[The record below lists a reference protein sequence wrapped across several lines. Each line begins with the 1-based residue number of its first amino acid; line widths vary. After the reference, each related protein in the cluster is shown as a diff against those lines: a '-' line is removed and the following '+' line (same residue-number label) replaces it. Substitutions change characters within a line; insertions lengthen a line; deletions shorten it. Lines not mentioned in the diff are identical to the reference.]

1 MSRPYLSVARLERRL
16 LTGDTESLMFHP
28 GVNLLVGRA
37 NTGKTKWLQTLD
49 FLLGDSGKNPYDGD
63 AGIEDK
69 YESASADLVI
79 GEESIRIERR
89 WRQARAKTKIIIGDE
104 SKSPDEFQH
113 WLMGKLD
120 IPILHFPKGNPM
132 SGQTWPE
139 LSFRMLLR
147 HIYRQQRFWGDIA
160 DRQPEGEQH
169 ACLLQFL
176 GMAEHLFTTDY
187 GDLVKLKKEV
197 DKLKARREQYKETLE
212 DLARDIVADPGLT
225 VAITAR
231 SVKSAEERLNQE
243 IEELRQR
250 RIAILEEGSAHSIPP
265 EQKVRVSQL
274 SQQRAE
280 NIGELDVLKPKILN
294 TRERLENLERYRS
307 NLEDERERMDR
318 AEDAG
323 RVLADLKITHCP
335 ACDQPVSQQNSDENH
350 CFLCH
355 QTLPEEP
362 AIEELGAIRL
372 RFERDRIDAELQEIN
387 DLINVL
393 QRDLEN
399 LTDSV
404 RTIDEK
410 LRMVE
415 NELEPARQAVAALV
429 QDKVSAVDVAIGET
443 SERQRQIKRV
453 YSALEEEKRLTEQIA
468 DLERQIEPLQARV
481 DQAKRAIDF
490 EASNADIEEGMNEY
504 LNEIRRH
511 RHDVWPHT
519 GVSVN
524 ITHSGFTFR
533 VGRKKWDIAVG
544 GTDTLY
550 FLMAYHYGLLTLS
563 NRDKYH
569 YPGLSIIDVP
579 GEFAGEKV
587 EDREDFIVQ
596 PFIDLLSR
604 NEYHGA
610 QLIITGAAFSGLQ
623 DVNRQEL
630 TQPYIS

>member
-1 MSRPYLSVARLERRL
+1 
-16 LTGDTESLMFHP
+16 
-28 GVNLLVGRA
+28 
-37 NTGKTKWLQTLD
+37 
-49 FLLGDSGKNPYDGD
+49 
-63 AGIEDK
+63 
-69 YESASADLVI
+69 
-79 GEESIRIERR
+79 
-89 WRQARAKTKIIIGDE
+89 
-104 SKSPDEFQH
+104 
-113 WLMGKLD
+113 
-120 IPILHFPKGNPM
+120 
-132 SGQTWPE
+132 
-139 LSFRMLLR
+139 
-147 HIYRQQRFWGDIA
+147 
-160 DRQPEGEQH
+160 
-169 ACLLQFL
+169 
-176 GMAEHLFTTDY
+176 
-187 GDLVKLKKEV
+187 
-197 DKLKARREQYKETLE
+197 
-212 DLARDIVADPGLT
+212 

-504 LNEIRRH
+504 LNEISRH
-511 RHDVWPHT
+511 RHDVWLHT
-519 GVSVN
+519 GVSAN

-610 QLIITGAAFSGLQ
+610 QLIITGAAFSGLKG
-623 DVNRQEL
+623 VNRQEL